1 MELRESLETE
11 LADLEEELSAHG
23 RSVGEDGDW
32 EGSSN
37 EGDDMESDPIDA
49 ADQIE
54 ELATNVPLVEQL
66 EDRYKEVEEA
76 RERMTAGTAHR
87 ALAARGVHAIG
98 RHALIRKRSTA
109 MATIARRD
117 TSAAV
122 GSSALRVTLLIAGAA
137 GHAVWGTCAVR
148 QVAVQLARN

>member
-23 RSVGEDGDW
+23 RVIGDGGDW

-54 ELATNVPLVEQL
+54 ELATNVPLVEEL
-66 EDRYKEVEEA
+66 EDRYDEVEEA
-76 RERMTAGTAHR
+76 LERMDHGAYGICEACGEPIPVER
-87 ALAARGVHAIG
+87 LKANPAA
-98 RHALIRKRSTA
+98 
-109 MATIARRD
+109 ATCIKH
-117 TSAAV
+117 TE
-122 GSSALRVTLLIAGAA
+122 
-137 GHAVWGTCAVR
+137 
-148 QVAVQLARN
+148 

>member
-1 MELRESLETE
+1 MKHIDQETMMELRESLETE

-76 RERMTAGTAHR
+76 MERMDHGAYGICEACGEPIPVER
-87 ALAARGVHAIG
+87 LKANPAAATCIKHAE
-98 RHALIRKRSTA
+98 
-109 MATIARRD
+109 
-117 TSAAV
+117 
-122 GSSALRVTLLIAGAA
+122 
-137 GHAVWGTCAVR
+137 
-148 QVAVQLARN
+148 